1 DDVPP
6 NSVLLAGN
14 EICPVQMFR
23 VKSNIY
29 ATQFHPEG
37 DAEGF
42 TLRINIYKNHGYFPP
57 DSADRLIDAV
67 AMEESPEAQKILK
80 RFVDKY
86 RDAAAVTND

>member
-1 DDVPP
+1 
-6 NSVLLAGN
+6 
-14 EICPVQMFR
+14 MFR